1 MDCVHLGRG
10 LGETRR
16 ALLMELVFI
25 HGPAAAGKL
34 TVARELRALTGTGV
48 FHNQLVVDAVTP
60 VFEFG
65 SPEFVR
71 LREEMWLAVFREAA
85 RAGRSMIFTFVP
97 EKTVRESFVRDAVK
111 VVEAEGGRVLFVELT
126 CPSSVQEERV
136 EADSRA
142 EFGKIRS
149 VKVLRELRESGAFE
163 VAAMPDSGLKIDTS
177 AVAAKDAARQI
188 CAFFGLKRTRA
199 E

>member
-1 MDCVHLGRG
+1 
-10 LGETRR
+10 LGETTRE
-16 ALLMELVFI
+16 LVMELIFI

-34 TVARELRALTGTGV
+34 TVAREVRDLTGIGV
-48 FHNQLVVDAVTP
+48 FHNQLVVDALTP

-97 EKTVRESFVRDAVK
+97 EKTVREAFVRDAVN
-111 VVEAEGGRVLFVELT
+111 VVEAEGGRVLFVELV
-126 CPSSVQEERV
+126 CPASVQEERV
-136 EADSRA
+136 EAESRA

-149 VKVLRELRESGAFE
+149 VKLLRELRQGGAFE

-188 CAFFGLKRTRA
+188 WEFFKLKAKRA
-199 E
+199 D

>member
-1 MDCVHLGRG
+1 
-10 LGETRR
+10 
-16 ALLMELVFI
+16 MELVFI

-34 TVARELRALTGTGV
+34 TVARELRAITGFGV
-48 FHNQLVVDAVTP
+48 FHNQLVVDALTP

-71 LREEMWLAVFREAA
+71 LREELWLTVFREAA

-97 EKTVRESFVRDAVK
+97 EKTVRDSFMREAVN
-111 VVEAEGGRVLFVELT
+111 VVQAEGGRVLFAELT

-136 EADSRA
+136 EAQSRA

-149 VKVLRELRESGAFE
+149 VKVLRELRESGAFD
-163 VAAMPDSGLKIDTS
+163 VTVMPDSGLKIDTS
-177 AVAAKDAARQI
+177 AVQPKDAARQI
-188 CAFFGLKRTRA
+188 CAFFWLKGTRA
-199 E
+199 D